1 MSKLETPSINK
12 IFENRKD
19 FIPEVGEQLGKETK
33 IEVEIGGEKLNVDYR
48 VISAETLENKGGDA
62 VVLLPGFGSGWEGIS
77 ELGFSLACEGRKV
90 IMPSLPGYGNSDN
103 PSESYYKANNFEN
116 EADVIN
122 QIISQIGL
130 NEGAKVHLVGHSMGS
145 EIMATFA
152 EKYPDKVSSL
162 VLLNPAGVEEKE
174 GKFSLAR
181 RFVGSGIKTSAAF
194 TFRMAFSGEK
204 DYEKEIWKHIPKTQS
219 PFAKGR
225 GSQRLSEVDRLS
237 EGHLLE
243 KLKNTSCPITY
254 ISGQLDTVYPP
265 GEEDDENSQL
275 ARIIES
281 IGDATRIEKSVIS
294 GLRHNTTLAPDEIT
308 AANIEH
314 YLEKSEKSKHVP
326 ASEKSA
332 SLREKSEAEIKV
344 EREEKKKKI
353 FALAKELSESREGL
367 LFPGID
373 SDSYQKLKANDEEF
387 PGFVT
392 PIDELVR
399 RFKNEGI
406 KVVFGEDP
414 ESGNVFILP
423 FESNDTQ
430 NDSIFPKHLQI
441 DDSMDSRLKELI
453 LMSRS

>member
-19 FIPEVGEQLGKETK
+19 FIPEVGEQLEKETK
-33 IEVEIGGEKLNVDYR
+33 VEVEIGGEKLNVDYR
-48 VISAETLENKGGDA
+48 VISIESLENKDGDA

-103 PSESYYKANNFEN
+103 PSESYYAANNFQN
-116 EADVIN
+116 EAEVLN

-130 NEGAKVHLVGHSMGS
+130 KEGAKVHLIGHSMGS

-194 TFRMAFSGEK
+194 ALRMFFSGEK
-204 DYEKEIWKHIPKTQS
+204 DYEKEMRKHIPKTQS

-225 GSQRLSEVDRLS
+225 GSQRKSEVNRLL

-243 KLKNTSCPITY
+243 KIKNTNCPITY
-254 ISGQLDTVYPP
+254 ISGQLDSVYPP
-265 GEEDDENSQL
+265 GKEDDENSQL
-275 ARIIES
+275 ARIVES
-281 IGDATRIEKSVIS
+281 VGDATRIEKSVIS

-314 YLEKSEKSKHVP
+314 YLEK
-326 ASEKSA
+326 A
-332 SLREKSEAEIKV
+332 
-344 EREEKKKKI
+344 EKK
-353 FALAKELSESREGL
+353 
-367 LFPGID
+367 
-373 SDSYQKLKANDEEF
+373 
-387 PGFVT
+387 
-392 PIDELVR
+392 
-399 RFKNEGI
+399 
-406 KVVFGEDP
+406 
-414 ESGNVFILP
+414 
-423 FESNDTQ
+423 
-430 NDSIFPKHLQI
+430 
-441 DDSMDSRLKELI
+441 
-453 LMSRS
+453 

>member
-1 MSKLETPSINK
+1 MSKLEVPSINK

-19 FIPEVGEQLGKETK
+19 FIPEVGEQLEKETK

-48 VISAETLENKGGDA
+48 VILVESLENKGGDA

-103 PSESYYKANNFEN
+103 PSESYYKANNFDN
-116 EADVIN
+116 EAEVIN

-130 NEGAKVHLVGHSMGS
+130 KEGAKVHLVGHSMGS

-162 VLLNPAGVEEKE
+162 VLLNPAGAEEKE

-194 TFRMAFSGEK
+194 AFRMAFSGEK
-204 DYEKEIWKHIPKTQS
+204 DYEKEMWKHIPKTQS

-254 ISGQLDTVYPP
+254 ISGQLDSVYPP

-281 IGDATRIEKSVIS
+281 VGDATRIEKSVIS

-314 YLEKSEKSKHVP
+314 YLEKAEKNIEHIP
-326 ASEKSA
+326 TQ
-332 SLREKSEAEIKV
+332 
-344 EREEKKKKI
+344 EEV
-353 FALAKELSESREGL
+353 L
-367 LFPGID
+367 
-373 SDSYQKLKANDEEF
+373 
-387 PGFVT
+387 
-392 PIDELVR
+392 
-399 RFKNEGI
+399 
-406 KVVFGEDP
+406 
-414 ESGNVFILP
+414 
-423 FESNDTQ
+423 
-430 NDSIFPKHLQI
+430 SIFRQLVGETEFRERRRLEDEQGLYLWEITIPTEDGHTEYQYMRKGSHKEGF
-441 DDSMDSRLKELI
+441 DSVTSIYITFFDNEEIPVSGHDVASFINGEWKVDT
-453 LMSRS
+453 